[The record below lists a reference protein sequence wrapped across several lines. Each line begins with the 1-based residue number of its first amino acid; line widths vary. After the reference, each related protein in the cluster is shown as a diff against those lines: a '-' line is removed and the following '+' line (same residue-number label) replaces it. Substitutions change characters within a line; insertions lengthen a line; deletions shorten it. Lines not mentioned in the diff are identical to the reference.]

1 MRTFVR
7 LAVFAMGLLSTAAA
21 AQYPTKPIR
30 LIVPFP
36 PGGAAEIGARI
47 YAQPLGQAL
56 GQPIVIE
63 TRPGGDGVIAADAT
77 LRAAPDGYTLFYATN
92 TAFSW
97 VPAVRKAPPYDP
109 IADFTPVSL
118 VGTFGF
124 FLFTHNSVPA
134 NSVAE
139 LLAYVRANPGKLNYG
154 SGNST
159 SMVTTAQLVL
169 LEKLDIVHV
178 PYKGDAPLTVD
189 LVGGRVH
196 MAFATPGAYVPH
208 VKDGRVRVLATLLPG
223 RSSLLPDAPTAAEAG
238 LSRLTITPW
247 GGLFGPAKMPRPIV
261 DRLGRELAI
270 VLKRPE
276 VREAFERIAFE
287 ARSSTPEELTAFVRE
302 QIETW
307 RRTVREVGIT
317 QE

>member
-1 MRTFVR
+1 MKI
-7 LAVFAMGLLSTAAA
+7 LIGLAAA
-21 AQYPTKPIR
+21 LCVVAQQVSAQTFPAKPIR

-56 GQPIVIE
+56 GQPVVIE
-63 TRPGGDGVIAADAT
+63 TKPGGDGVIAADAA
-77 LRAAPDGYTLFYATN
+77 RKAAPDGYTLFYATN

-97 VPAVRKAPPYDP
+97 VPAVRKDPPYDP
-109 IADFTPVSL
+109 VADFTPVSL

-124 FLFTHNSVPA
+124 FLFTHASVPA

-159 SMVTTAQLVL
+159 SMLTTAQLML
-169 LEKLDIVHV
+169 IEKLNIVHV

-208 VKDGRVRVLATLLPG
+208 VKDGRVRVLATLLPS
-223 RSSLLPDAPTAAEAG
+223 RSPLLPEAPTAAEAG
-238 LSRLTITPW
+238 LAGLTITPW
-247 GGLFGPAKMPRPIV
+247 GGIFGPAKMPRPIV
-261 DRLGRELAI
+261 DRVARELAE

-276 VREAFERIAFE
+276 VLEAFQRIAFE
-287 ARSSTPEELTAFVRE
+287 ARSSTPEELTAFVTE
-302 QIETW
+302 QLHIW
-307 RRTVREVGIT
+307 RRTVREVGIAL
-317 QE
+317 E